1 MKRRLTMGFALAA
14 FLMMGF
20 SATNAR
26 AQIGTEVDY
35 NDVSYIGGGLMLGY
49 YSYGYAGARSLNFP
63 PLTAF
68 YETGIHENI
77 TVGPFVSYA
86 QWSYDYLS
94 FGTDYGYSWS
104 FLQVGGRG
112 SYHLTSLI
120 NEWFD
125 AEIDEGKWDIYATL
139 LVGFEFRSFS
149 YNDDFGDGLDYDND
163 WRLFIGPLA
172 GTRYFLNDRFA
183 LFVEVGRG
191 SLGAFTFGVTYNL

>member
-1 MKRRLTMGFALAA
+1 MVMVMAT
-14 FLMMGF
+14 FLMIGF
-20 SATNAR
+20 SSTNAR

-49 YSYGYAGARSLNFP
+49 YSYGYAGARSLSFP

-68 YETGIHENI
+68 YEKGIHEKI

-86 QWSYDYLS
+86 QWSYDYVS
-94 FGTDYGYSWS
+94 WGYNWS
-104 FLQVGGRG
+104 FFQVGGRG
-112 SYHLTSLI
+112 SYHLTSLL

-125 AEIDEGKWDIYATL
+125 SEIDESKWDIYATL

-149 YNDDFGDGLDYDND
+149 YDDDFGDGLDYDND

-172 GTRYFLNDRFA
+172 GTRYFLNDNFT
-183 LFVEVGRG
+183 LFLEAGRG
-191 SLGAFTFGVTYNL
+191 SLGAFTFGVTYNM